1 MQLFNSTLSQLD
13 LLKGCIRNDRRCQEL
28 LYKQY
33 CHSLLSI
40 SRAYIRSEEDAIEV
54 LQDSFLKIFQQIGRY
69 DNDKSTLYTWM
80 RTIVVRTSID
90 FLRKGKNAPQTME
103 WQEDHDPIINA
114 EVLDRMEAQ
123 EIGDLLN
130 QLTETSRIVFNLFI
144 TEGYT
149 HKEIGEILKMSE
161 GTSKWYLSEVRKY
174 LTINLKARERA

>member
-1 MQLFNSTLSQLD
+1 
-13 LLKGCIRNDRRCQEL
+13 
-28 LYKQY
+28 
-33 CHSLLSI
+33 
-40 SRAYIRSEEDAIEV
+40 
-54 LQDSFLKIFQQIGRY
+54 
-69 DNDKSTLYTWM
+69 M

-114 EVLDRMEAQ
+114 EVLDRMEAR